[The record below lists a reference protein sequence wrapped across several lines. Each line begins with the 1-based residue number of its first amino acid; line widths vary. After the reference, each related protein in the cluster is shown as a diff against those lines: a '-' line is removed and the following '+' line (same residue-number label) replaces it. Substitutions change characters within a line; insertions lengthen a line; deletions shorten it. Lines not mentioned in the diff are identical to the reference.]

1 MFSLALS
8 VSVIDVFPLTVAAA
22 RAILRAGGTFEQ
34 ACAAH
39 TPPEQQSTM
48 LLPVPLFH
56 VTGVCGWMMRGMYLG
71 AKIAYLRR
79 WSVPDA
85 VKVIVD
91 EKINVFGG

>member
-1 MFSLALS
+1 
-8 VSVIDVFPLTVAAA
+8 
-22 RAILRAGGTFEQ
+22 
-34 ACAAH
+34 
-39 TPPEQQSTM
+39 M